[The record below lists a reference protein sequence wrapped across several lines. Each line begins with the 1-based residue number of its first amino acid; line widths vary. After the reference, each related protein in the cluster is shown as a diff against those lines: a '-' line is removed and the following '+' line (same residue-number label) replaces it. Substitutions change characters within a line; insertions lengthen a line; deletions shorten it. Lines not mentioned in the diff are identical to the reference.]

1 MGSDLV
7 PFIANLFVTHY
18 EDMWIREK
26 REVLRTDERFSVF
39 CFIDDL
45 PALNDDGKFD
55 KASHEIYQ
63 NLS

>member
-1 MGSDLV
+1 MNSGK
-7 PFIANLFVTHY
+7 
-18 EDMWIREK
+18 K
-26 REVLRTDERFSVF
+26 RKVLRTDERFSVL

-55 KASHEIYQ
+55 KASHEIYE